1 MTNQQLRWLLFAVA
15 SGLLTFVAIRR
26 RQQLAS
32 AIPQPFLQGAERF
45 VIPWPSIDRKG
56 SAASAPEEEVAP
68 EEEEAEAEAGDSM
81 RRKVSSGSRIS
92 FRSKRYGPLPEA
104 LVGQYVDVETRG
116 DQLFVLHEG
125 QPIATFSLQ
134 S

>member
-1 MTNQQLRWLLFAVA
+1 MTNQQLRWLLLAVV

-32 AIPQPFLQGAERF
+32 ALPQPLFQGAERF
-45 VIPWPSIDRKG
+45 VIPWPSADRKG
-56 SAASAPEEEVAP
+56 ASANAPEEVAP
-68 EEEEAEAEAGDSM
+68 EEEESEAEAGDSM
-81 RRKVSSGSRIS
+81 RRKVSTGSRIS
-92 FRSKRYGPLPEA
+92 FRSKRYGPLPES
-104 LVGQYVDVETRG
+104 LIGQYVDVETRG
-116 DQLFVLHEG
+116 DQLCVLHDG

>member
-1 MTNQQLRWLLFAVA
+1 MTNQQLRWLLTAVA
-15 SGLLTFVAIRR
+15 GGLLTFVAIRR

-32 AIPQPFLQGAERF
+32 AIPQPLFQGAERF
-45 VIPWPSIDRKG
+45 VIPWPSADRKG
-56 SAASAPEEEVAP
+56 AGTAALEEEVVP
-68 EEEEAEAEAGDSM
+68 EEEEAESEAGDSM
-81 RRKVSSGSRIS
+81 RRKVSTGSRIS
-92 FRSKRYGPLPEA
+92 FRSKRYGPLPES

-116 DQLFVLHEG
+116 DQLFVLHDG